1 MPKLPLFPSRQHERG
16 GSHERTDGNLTT
28 EEEWFLEIKLDDLNL
43 SNDSTWLTLRGKRKR
58 MRREER
64 RKREGKNLP
73 PPPPPPPPPRTTCAA
88 MYRETISTSP
98 ISAKWVCSSS
108 LLLLLLPAGLD
119 GSGYGGGREGGM
131 MVHYATWARG
141 ILHLCQPAKSRGWVF
156 VVCL

>member
-58 MRREER
+58 MRERQREE
-64 RKREGKNLP
+64 EGKKNLRP
-73 PPPPPPPPPRTTCAA
+73 STANDVRRNVPRNNFDFPNFGK
-88 MYRETISTSP
+88 M
-98 ISAKWVCSSS
+98 S
-108 LLLLLLPAGLD
+108 LLLLAAPAAAP
-119 GSGYGGGREGGM
+119 GGIGWKWLWRGEGGM